1 MSYGS
6 PPGPGPYGYPPQQ
19 QPGPYGQ
26 QPPQQYG
33 GQGYGYGQQR
43 PPPVAPVD
51 PDRRRRAIGLWLWII
66 GMIAGVVLNVLFTL
80 FQVIFS
86 SSPGQMAGAIFIGAI
101 FAFVPLFIYL
111 FVPTVLDRYDPEPW
125 WCLAM
130 AFLWGAVVATGF
142 AGMINTGVHAI
153 VGSIYGEPAGE
164 LVAAS
169 VSAPIAEE
177 FWKGL
182 LILGFFYFLRREFDG
197 IVDAIIYA
205 TFCALGFAAVEN
217 VSYYARAAFKGS
229 DVLTGT
235 FLLRGVFTPWLHPLF
250 TSMTGIGFGLAR
262 ESDNKWV
269 RGLAPVAGYC
279 IGVVLHAMWNFLP
292 TALGPSLGVMFLP
305 WLFLWICFVVAFFV
319 MIVVL
324 VIRKGRVIRDH
335 LKDEVLLGYL
345 SQEELDLVCSPVG
358 RLKCSFSWR
367 GAPGRQ
373 LIKAASRLALSKWHT
388 ARAMKGQK
396 RTVSADFIGPLRQEV
411 MKHRAALAARMP
423 QQRR

>member
-1 MSYGS
+1 MSQPYGN
-6 PPGPGPYGYPPQQ
+6 PPGPYGYPQQQQQQPAPYGQQ
-19 QPGPYGQ
+19 QPG
-26 QPPQQYG
+26 G
-33 GQGYGYGQQR
+33 GGYGYGHR
-43 PPPVAPVD
+43 PPPVAPPD
-51 PDRRRRAIGLWLWII
+51 PDRRRRIVGLWLWIV
-66 GMIAGVVLNVLFTL
+66 GMLAGVVLNILFTL

-86 SSPGQMAGAIFIGAI
+86 PSPGQMAGAIFIGAI

-111 FVPTVLDRYDPEPW
+111 FVPTILDRYDPEPW

-142 AGMINTGVHAI
+142 AGMINTGVHALFA
-153 VGSIYGEPAGE
+153 GLYGEPTGE

-182 LILGFFYFLRREFDG
+182 VVLGFFYFLRREFDG
-197 IVDAIIYA
+197 IVDGIIYA

-262 ESDNKWV
+262 ESDSKWV
-269 RGLAPVAGYC
+269 RGLAPVGGYC

-292 TALGPSLGVMFLP
+292 TALGPSIGVMFLP
-305 WLFLWICFVVAFFV
+305 WLFLWICFVAAFFV

-345 SQEELDLVCSPVG
+345 SQEELDLICSPVG
-358 RLKCSFSWR
+358 RLKCTFSWR
-367 GAPGRQ
+367 GATGRQ

-411 MKHRAALAARMP
+411 MKHRAALAARAPRPP
-423 QQRR
+423 QRY